1 MRQSRFNEEQIIGIL
16 REQEAGAQTADV
28 CRRHGISSATFYKWK
43 AKYGGLDVSE
53 ARRLKALS
61 DENAKLKKLLDNA
74 MLKDLNSRIGDTR
87 CGAAYYLPFRRC
99 YGRESCGRPDN
110 HQYEQFLQLEVVQR
124 RTTRVNR
131 PQSRGIV
138 ESFHRTLLDEHFQF
152 EGRNTYLETIDEMQ
166 KILDEY
172 FVTYNTRRPHQG
184 RGKKSGTPFT
194 VFKAGLPIPE
204 PRKKKSAPLK
214 PTANSQSK
222 PYPRAATFM

>member
-1 MRQSRFNEEQIIGIL
+1 MKKSRFTEEQMVSIL
-16 REQEAGAQTADV
+16 READ
-28 CRRHGISSATFYKWK
+28 RSSVVEVARKHK
-43 AKYGGLDVSE
+43 VSE
-53 ARRLKALS
+53 QTIYGWRKHFAGLEPQDVKRLKTLEV
-61 DENAKLKKLLDNA
+61 ENAKLKKLLDNA